1 VTQVIQD
8 SLESLI
14 KEFKST
20 RRTTLNMFSQL
31 KHEDAV
37 IQASDFG
44 SPPNWHLAHV
54 SWFYQKVLEKHGVK
68 ITLPEEINLAY
79 LNSYYQKYDFIL
91 SKPER
96 GRFPRPTIRQT
107 LQYRSIIDKEVVR
120 FLKNWNI
127 GYHDGAYYDI
137 KLANQHEMQH
147 QELMIYDLQYYFN
160 RFVDPDDNFRPSIMQ
175 RFEATQTDLP
185 TESNNLP
192 KLHHSMVEISG
203 GIYNLGYPGD
213 QFCYDNE
220 LPEHKVYLENYQ
232 IDVYPVTN
240 GDFLRFVDEGGYED
254 FNLWL
259 ADGWD
264 LVREQQWK
272 APLFWNYEKGEECW
286 MKKDFRGKTTLD
298 PREPVVNVSFYEA
311 SAYARW
317 AGKRL
322 PTEAEWE
329 KAASWNE
336 KLQRKFL
343 YPWGDDMNVNK
354 YANVLE
360 SNIWAPTRIGTY
372 KQGRSHFGCFQMIG
386 DVWEWT
392 SSEYSLYPRFRTKFP
407 EYTDKWSI
415 NQKVLRG
422 GSFATPCMQIRN
434 SYRNYFR
441 PYERILF
448 SGFRCAADA

>member
-1 VTQVIQD
+1 VTQVLQD
-8 SLESLI
+8 SVESLI
-14 KEFKST
+14 KEFRST
-20 RRTTLNMFSQL
+20 RRTTLNIFSQL
-31 KHEDAV
+31 KQEDAV

-68 ITLPEEINLAY
+68 IAPPEGTNLAY

-91 SKPER
+91 SKSER
-96 GRFPRPTIRQT
+96 GRFPRPTIKQT
-107 LQYRSIIDKEVVR
+107 LQYRSFIDKEVVR
-120 FLKNWNI
+120 FLKNENI
-127 GYHDGAYYDI
+127 NYNDDAYYDI
-137 KLANQHEMQH
+137 KLGNQHEMQH

-160 RFVDPDDNFRPSIMQ
+160 RFIDPDDNFRPSTMKP
-175 RFEATQTDLP
+175 FEPQINSFTDG
-185 TESNNLP
+185 TI
-192 KLHHSMVEISG
+192 LHDSHPSMVEIPG

-220 LPEHKVYLENYQ
+220 LPEHKVYLEDYL
-232 IDVYPVTN
+232 IDTFPVTN
-240 GDFLRFVDEGGYED
+240 GDFHRFMDAGGYDD

-264 LVREQQWK
+264 LVKMQEWNS
-272 APLFWNYEKGEECW
+272 PLFWNYEKGERRW
-286 MKKDFRGKTTLD
+286 MKKDFRGTSKID
-298 PREPVVNVSFYEA
+298 PKEPVVNVSFYEA
-311 SAYARW
+311 NAYARW

-336 KLQRKFL
+336 NLKRKSS
-343 YPWGDDMNVNK
+343 YPWGEDMDISM

-360 SNIWAPTRIGTY
+360 SNNWAPSRVGTY
-372 KQGRSHFGCFQMIG
+372 IQGRSYFGCYQMIG

-392 SSEYSLYPRFRTKFP
+392 SSEYSLYPRFKSKFS
-407 EYTDKWSI
+407 EYTDKWSV

-422 GSFATPCMQIRN
+422 GSFATPGLQIRN

-441 PYERILF
+441 PIERILF
-448 SGFRCAADA
+448 SGFRCASDP

>member
-1 VTQVIQD
+1 MTQVLQD
-8 SLESLI
+8 SLESLA

-20 RRTTLNMFSQL
+20 RRTTLNLFAQL
-31 KHEDAV
+31 RHEDAV
-37 IQASDFG
+37 VQSSDFG

-54 SWFYQKVLEKHGVK
+54 TWFFQKVLEKHGAKVA
-68 ITLPEEINLAY
+68 LPDKINLAY
-79 LNSYYQKYDFIL
+79 LNSYYQKYNFIL

-107 LQYRSIIDKEVVR
+107 LQYRAFIDKEVLK
-120 FLKNWNI
+120 FLKNGNHVNFDDI
-127 GYHDGAYYDI
+127 YYDI

-160 RFVDPDDNFRPSIMQ
+160 RFIDPDDNFRPPNVKTLKPQEVSDK
-175 RFEATQTDLP
+175 ATIHDSHFP
-185 TESNNLP
+185 MIKIP
-192 KLHHSMVEISG
+192 G
-203 GIYNLGYPGD
+203 GIYNLGYSCD

-220 LPEHKVYLENYQ
+220 LPEHKVYLENYL
-232 IDVYPVTN
+232 IDAFPVTN
-240 GDFLRFVDEGGYED
+240 GDFQRFIDDGGYKD

-264 LVREQQWK
+264 LVIDQKWE
-272 APLFWNYEKGEECW
+272 APLFWNYEKKERCW
-286 MKKDFRGKTTLD
+286 MKKDFRGNVKLD
-298 PREPVVNVSFYEA
+298 LREPVVNISFYEA
-311 SAYARW
+311 NAYARW

-336 KLQRKFL
+336 KLQTKFL
-343 YPWGDDMNVNK
+343 YPWGEDTAVHK

-360 SNIWAPTRIGTY
+360 SNLWAPCPIGSFT
-372 KQGRSHFGCFQMIG
+372 QGKSNFGCFQMIG

-392 SSEYSLYPRFRTKFP
+392 SSEYSLYPRFKSKFS
-407 EYTDKWSI
+407 EYTDKWSV

-422 GSFATPCMQIRN
+422 GSFATPGLQIRN

-441 PYERILF
+441 PNERILF
-448 SGFRCAADA
+448 SGFRCAADP

>member
-1 VTQVIQD
+1 M
-8 SLESLI
+8 
-14 KEFKST
+14 KEFKAT
-20 RRTTLNMFSQL
+20 RRTTLSLFSQL
-31 KHEDAV
+31 RYEDAV

-68 ITLPEEINLAY
+68 MELLAGINLAY

-91 SKPER
+91 SKPQR
-96 GRFPRPTIRQT
+96 GRFPRPTVRQT
-107 LQYRSIIDKEVVR
+107 LQYRSFIDKEVIR
-120 FLKNWNI
+120 FLKDRDV
-127 GYHDGAYYDI
+127 GCDDEACYDI

-160 RFVDPDDNFRPSIMQ
+160 RFTDPYDNFQPPTVESLEMQ
-175 RFEATQTDLP
+175 RNSLEDNSSPHDTHP
-185 TESNNLP
+185 
-192 KLHHSMVEISG
+192 SMVKIPG
-203 GIYNLGYPGD
+203 GIYELGYSGD
-213 QFCYDNE
+213 RFCYDNE
-220 LPEHKVYLENYQ
+220 LPEHKVYLENYL
-232 IDVYPVTN
+232 IDTFPVTN
-240 GDFLRFVDEGGYED
+240 GDFQRFIDDGGYND
-254 FNLWL
+254 FSLWL

-264 LVREQQWK
+264 LIKSQEWK
-272 APLFWNYEKGEECW
+272 APLFWDYDRTEERW
-286 MKKDFRGKTTLD
+286 LKKDFRGKIRLD
-298 PREPVVNVSFYEA
+298 PWEPVVNVSFYEA
-311 SAYARW
+311 NAYARW

-336 KLQRKFL
+336 KLQRKFS
-343 YPWGDDMNVNK
+343 YPWGEDTCVHK

-360 SNIWAPTRIGTY
+360 SNKWAPSHIGSY
-372 KQGRSHFGCFQMIG
+372 RQGRSHFGCYHMIG

-392 SSEYSLYPRFRTKFP
+392 SSEYCLYPRFRSKFP

-422 GSFATPCMQIRN
+422 GSFATPRLQIRN

-441 PYERILF
+441 PNERILF
-448 SGFRCAADA
+448 SGFRCAEDP

>member
-1 VTQVIQD
+1 VTQVLQD

-14 KEFKST
+14 KEFRSI
-20 RRTTLNMFSQL
+20 RRTTLGLFLQL

-54 SWFYQKVLEKHGVK
+54 TWFYQKVLEKHGVK
-68 ITLPEEINLAY
+68 LVLPKEINLAY

-96 GRFPRPTIRQT
+96 GRFPRPTINQT
-107 LQYRSIIDKEVVR
+107 LQYRSCIDKEVVR
-120 FLKNWNI
+120 FLKRQHSN
-127 GYHDGAYYDI
+127 YDEAVYYDI

-147 QELMIYDLQYYFN
+147 QELMIYDLQCYFN
-160 RFVDPDDNFRPSIMQ
+160 RFLDPEDNFRP
-175 RFEATQTDLP
+175 P
-185 TESNNLP
+185 TWNSLD
-192 KLHHSMVEISG
+192 KLGTSLDGDNHHHQIIPSMVKIPG
-203 GIYNLGYPGD
+203 GIYDLGYSGK

-220 LPEHKVYLENYQ
+220 LPEHKVYLEKYL
-232 IDVYPVTN
+232 IDVFPVTN
-240 GDFLRFVDEGGYED
+240 EDFQRFIKDGGYND

-264 LVREQQWK
+264 LVREQEWK
-272 APLFWNYEKGEECW
+272 APLYWIYEKAEESW
-286 MKKDFRGKTTLD
+286 MKKDFRGVLKLD
-298 PREPVVNVSFYEA
+298 PKEPVVNVSFYEA
-311 SAYARW
+311 DAYARW

-329 KAASWNE
+329 KAASWNDD
-336 KLQRKFL
+336 LQLKCP
-343 YPWGDDMNVNK
+343 YPWGEDSNVYR

-360 SNIWAPTRIGTY
+360 SNNWAPSRIGIH
-372 KQGRSHFGCFQMIG
+372 KRGRSYFGCFQMIG

-392 SSEYSLYPRFRTKFP
+392 SSEYILYPRFRSKFS

-422 GSFATPCMQIRN
+422 GSFATPSMQIRN

-441 PYERILF
+441 PSERMVF
-448 SGFRCAADA
+448 SGFRCAADP

>member
-1 VTQVIQD
+1 VTQVLQD
-8 SLESLI
+8 SVESLI

-20 RRTTLNMFSQL
+20 RRTTLNIFSQL
-31 KHEDAV
+31 KQEDAV

-68 ITLPEEINLAY
+68 IAPPEEINLAY

-96 GRFPRPTIRQT
+96 GRFPRPTIKQT
-107 LQYRSIIDKEVVR
+107 LQYRSFIDKEVVR
-120 FLKNWNI
+120 FLKNGNI
-127 GYHDGAYYDI
+127 NHDDDAHYDI
-137 KLANQHEMQH
+137 KLGNQHEMQH

-160 RFVDPDDNFRPSIMQ
+160 RFIDPDDNFRPSTMKP
-175 RFEATQTDLP
+175 FEPQINSLKDSTSLHD
-185 TESNNLP
+185 S
-192 KLHHSMVEISG
+192 HHSMAEIPG

-220 LPEHKVYLENYQ
+220 LPEHKVYLEDYL
-232 IDVYPVTN
+232 IDTFPVTN
-240 GDFLRFVDEGGYED
+240 GDFQRFMDAGGYDD

-264 LVREQQWK
+264 VVRMQEWD
-272 APLFWNYEKGEECW
+272 APLFWNYEKGERRW
-286 MKKDFRGKTTLD
+286 MKKDFRGTNKLD
-298 PREPVVNVSFYEA
+298 PKEPVVNVSFYEA
-311 SAYARW
+311 NAYARW

-336 KLQRKFL
+336 NLKRKFS
-343 YPWGDDMNVNK
+343 YPWGEDIDIHK

-360 SNIWAPTRIGTY
+360 SNNWAPSRVGTY
-372 KQGRSHFGCFQMIG
+372 IQGRSYFGCYQMIG

-392 SSEYSLYPRFRTKFP
+392 SSEYSLYPRFTSKFS
-407 EYTDKWSI
+407 EYTDKWSV

-422 GSFATPCMQIRN
+422 GSFATPGLQIRN

-441 PYERILF
+441 PIERILF
-448 SGFRCAADA
+448 SGFRCAADP

>member
-8 SLESLI
+8 SLESLTR
-14 KEFKST
+14 EFKSI
-20 RRTTLNMFSQL
+20 RRTTLNIFSQL
-31 KHEDAV
+31 RHEDAV
-37 IQASDFG
+37 IQGSDFG

-54 SWFYQKVLEKHGVK
+54 SWFYQKVLEKHGAK

-91 SKPER
+91 SKVER
-96 GRFPRPTIRQT
+96 GRFPRPTIKQT
-107 LQYRSIIDKEVVR
+107 LQYRSFIDKEVVR
-120 FLKNWNI
+120 FLKNRNI
-127 GYHDGAYYDI
+127 KYNDDTYYDI

-160 RFVDPDDNFRPSIMQ
+160 RFIDPDDNFRPSTMKS
-175 RFEATQTDLP
+175 FEPQSDSFKTPNVHDVH
-185 TESNNLP
+185 S
-192 KLHHSMVEISG
+192 SMVKIPG
-203 GIYNLGYPGD
+203 GIYNLGYPSD

-220 LPEHKVYLENYQ
+220 LPEHKVYLENYLM
-232 IDVYPVTN
+232 DTFPVTN
-240 GDFLRFVDEGGYED
+240 GDFQRFMDDGGYDD

-264 LVREQQWK
+264 LVREQKWK
-272 APLFWNYEKGEECW
+272 APLFWNYEKKERCW
-286 MKKDFRGKTTLD
+286 MKKDFRGNTKLD
-298 PREPVVNVSFYEA
+298 PKEPVVNVSYYEA
-311 SAYARW
+311 NAYARW

-336 KLQRKFL
+336 KLQCKFL
-343 YPWGDDMNVNK
+343 YPWGEDITVQK

-360 SNIWAPTRIGTY
+360 SNNWAPSRIGMY
-372 KQGRSHFGCFQMIG
+372 KQGRSNFGCFQMIG

-392 SSEYSLYPRFRTKFP
+392 SSEYSLYPRFKSKFS
-407 EYTDKWSI
+407 EYTDKWSV

-422 GSFATPCMQIRN
+422 GSFATPCLQIRN

-441 PYERILF
+441 PNERILF
-448 SGFRCAADA
+448 SGFRCAADP

>member
-1 VTQVIQD
+1 
-8 SLESLI
+8 
-14 KEFKST
+14 
-20 RRTTLNMFSQL
+20 M
-31 KHEDAV
+31 

-54 SWFYQKVLEKHGVK
+54 SWFYQKVLEKHGIK
-68 ITLPEEINLAY
+68 IDLPDEIDLAY

-120 FLKNWNI
+120 FLKDRDI
-127 GYHDGAYYDI
+127 SYDDDAYYDI

-160 RFVDPDDNFRPSIMQ
+160 RFIDPYDNFQPPDIDSLELQPNSQ
-175 RFEATQTDLP
+175 RDTT
-185 TESNNLP
+185 T
-192 KLHHSMVEISG
+192 LHDTHPSMVRIPG
-203 GIYNLGYPGD
+203 GIYELGYSGD
-213 QFCYDNE
+213 RFCYDNE
-220 LPEHKVYLENYQ
+220 LPEHKVYLENYL
-232 IDVYPVTN
+232 IDAFPVTN
-240 GDFLRFVDEGGYED
+240 GDFQRFIEEGGYND

-264 LVREQQWK
+264 LVKEQGWR
-272 APLFWNYEKGEECW
+272 APLFWSYEKVEERW
-286 MKKDFRGKTTLD
+286 FKKDFRGRYKLD
-298 PREPVVNVSFYEA
+298 PQEPVVNVSFYEA
-311 SAYARW
+311 SAYTRW

-322 PTEAEWE
+322 PTESEWE

-336 KLQRKFL
+336 KVQRKLL
-343 YPWGDDMNVNK
+343 YPWGEDTQVQK

-360 SNIWAPTRIGTY
+360 SNKWAPSHVGSY
-372 KQGRSHFGCFQMIG
+372 KQGRSYFGCYQMIG

-392 SSEYSLYPRFRTKFP
+392 SSDYSLYPRFKSRFA

-422 GSFATPCMQIRN
+422 GSFATPRLQIRN

-441 PYERILF
+441 PNERILF
-448 SGFRCAADA
+448 SGFRCAADP

>member
-1 VTQVIQD
+1 MTQVLHD
-8 SLESLI
+8 SLESLT

-20 RRTTLNMFSQL
+20 RRTTLNLFAQL
-31 KHEDAV
+31 RHEDAV
-37 IQASDFG
+37 VQSSDFG

-54 SWFYQKVLEKHGVK
+54 SWFYQKVLEKHGAK
-68 ITLPEEINLAY
+68 ITLPDKINLAY
-79 LNSYYQKYDFIL
+79 LNSYYQKYNFIL

-107 LQYRSIIDKEVVR
+107 LQYRAFIDREVLR
-120 FLKNWNI
+120 FLKNGNLGNRDDI
-127 GYHDGAYYDI
+127 YYDI

-160 RFVDPDDNFRPSIMQ
+160 RFIDPDDNFRPPTMKSFKPQADSDSTSIHDGH
-175 RFEATQTDLP
+175 F
-185 TESNNLP
+185 
-192 KLHHSMVEISG
+192 SMVKIPG
-203 GIYNLGYPGD
+203 GIYNLGYPCD

-220 LPEHKVYLENYQ
+220 LPEHRVYLENYL
-232 IDVYPVTN
+232 IDAFPVTN
-240 GDFLRFVDEGGYED
+240 GDFQRFIDDGGYED

-259 ADGWD
+259 ADGWE
-264 LVREQQWK
+264 LVRDQEWK
-272 APLFWNYEKGEECW
+272 APLFWNYEKEERCW
-286 MKKDFRGKTTLD
+286 MKKDFRGKVKLD
-298 PREPVVNVSFYEA
+298 PKEPVVNVSFYEA
-311 SAYARW
+311 NAFARW

-336 KLQRKFL
+336 KLQCKFL
-343 YPWGDDMNVNK
+343 YPWGEDTAVHK

-360 SNIWAPTRIGTY
+360 SNIWAPCRIGEY
-372 KQGRSHFGCFQMIG
+372 NQGKSNFGCFQMIG

-392 SSEYSLYPRFRTKFP
+392 SSEYSLYPRFKSKFS
-407 EYTDKWSI
+407 EYTDKWSV

-422 GSFATPCMQIRN
+422 GSFATPGLQIRS

-441 PYERILF
+441 PNERILF
-448 SGFRCAADA
+448 SGFRCAADP

>member
-1 VTQVIQD
+1 VTQVLQD
-8 SLESLI
+8 SLESLT
-14 KEFKST
+14 KEFRST
-20 RRTTLNMFSQL
+20 RRTTLNIFSQL

-68 ITLPEEINLAY
+68 IAPPEEINLAY

-107 LQYRSIIDKEVVR
+107 LQYRSFIDKEVVR
-120 FLKNWNI
+120 FLKNGNI
-127 GYHDGAYYDI
+127 NFHDDAYYDI

-160 RFVDPDDNFRPSIMQ
+160 RFIDPDDNFRPSTMKS
-175 RFEATQTDLP
+175 FESQADSLKDST
-185 TESNNLP
+185 NLHNTHP
-192 KLHHSMVEISG
+192 SMVKIPG
-203 GIYNLGYPGD
+203 GIYKLGYPGD

-220 LPEHKVYLENYQ
+220 LPEHKVYLEDYL
-232 IDVYPVTN
+232 IGTFPVTN
-240 GDFLRFVDEGGYED
+240 GDFQRFMDDGGYDD
-254 FNLWL
+254 FKLWL

-264 LVREQQWK
+264 LIREQEWR
-272 APLFWNYEKGEECW
+272 APLFWNYEKEEKRW
-286 MKKDFRGKTTLD
+286 MKKDFRGNIKLD
-298 PREPVVNVSFYEA
+298 PKEPVVNVSFYEA
-311 SAYARW
+311 NAYARW

-336 KLQRKFL
+336 NLKQKFS
-343 YPWGDDMNVNK
+343 YPWGEDMDVHK

-360 SNIWAPTRIGTY
+360 SNNWAPSRVGTY
-372 KQGRSHFGCFQMIG
+372 IQGRSYFGCFQMIG

-392 SSEYSLYPRFRTKFP
+392 SSEYSLYPRFKSKFS
-407 EYTDKWSI
+407 EYTDKWSV

-422 GSFATPCMQIRN
+422 GSFATPCLQIRN

-441 PYERILF
+441 PNERILF
-448 SGFRCAADA
+448 SGFRCAADP

>member
-1 VTQVIQD
+1 VTQVLQD
-8 SLESLI
+8 SLESLT

-20 RRTTLNMFSQL
+20 RRTTLNIFSQL
-31 KHEDAV
+31 RHEDAV

-68 ITLPEEINLAY
+68 IALPEEINLAY

-107 LQYRSIIDKEVVR
+107 LQYRLFIDKEVVR
-120 FLKNWNI
+120 FLKNMNI
-127 GYHDGAYYDI
+127 NYNDDAYYDI

-160 RFVDPDDNFRPSIMQ
+160 RFIDPDDNFRPSTMKS
-175 RFEATQTDLP
+175 FEPQADSLMTPNVHDVH
-185 TESNNLP
+185 S
-192 KLHHSMVEISG
+192 SMVKIPG
-203 GIYNLGYPGD
+203 GIYNLGYPSD

-220 LPEHKVYLENYQ
+220 LPEHKVYLENYLM
-232 IDVYPVTN
+232 DTFPVTN
-240 GDFLRFVDEGGYED
+240 GDFQRFMDDGGYDD

-264 LVREQQWK
+264 LVREQGWK
-272 APLFWNYEKGEECW
+272 APLFWNYEKEEKCW
-286 MKKDFRGKTTLD
+286 IKKDFRGNIKLD
-298 PREPVVNVSFYEA
+298 PKEPVVNVSYYEA
-311 SAYARW
+311 NAYARW

-336 KLQRKFL
+336 KLQCKLL
-343 YPWGDDMNVNK
+343 YPWGEDIAVQK
-354 YANVLE
+354 YANILE
-360 SNIWAPTRIGTY
+360 SNNWAPSRIGMY
-372 KQGRSHFGCFQMIG
+372 KQGRSNFGCFQMIG

-392 SSEYSLYPRFRTKFP
+392 SSEYNLYPRFKSKFS
-407 EYTDKWSI
+407 EYTDKWSV

-422 GSFATPCMQIRN
+422 GSFATPCLQIRN

-441 PYERILF
+441 PNERILF
-448 SGFRCAADA
+448 SGFRCAADP

>member
-1 VTQVIQD
+1 MTQVLQD
-8 SLESLI
+8 SLESLT

-20 RRTTLNMFSQL
+20 RRTTLNIFSQL
-31 KHEDAV
+31 KQEDAV

-54 SWFYQKVLEKHGVK
+54 SWFYQKVLEKYGVK
-68 ITLPEEINLAY
+68 ITLPKEINLAY

-107 LQYRSIIDKEVVR
+107 LQYRSLIDKEVVR
-120 FLKNWNI
+120 FLKNGNI
-127 GYHDGAYYDI
+127 NYSDDAYYDI

-147 QELMIYDLQYYFN
+147 QELLIYDLQYYFN
-160 RFVDPDDNFRPSIMQ
+160 RFIDPDDNFQPSIMQ
-175 RFEATQTDLP
+175 PVEAPQTDLP
-185 TESNNLP
+185 KESANVH
-192 KLHHSMVEISG
+192 KLHPSMVEIPG

-220 LPEHKVYLENYQ
+220 LPEHKVYLENYL
-232 IDVYPVTN
+232 IDIYPVTN
-240 GDFLRFVDEGGYED
+240 GDFLQFVDHGGYED

-264 LVREQQWK
+264 LVREQQWE
-272 APLFWNYEKGEECW
+272 APLFWNYEKGERCW
-286 MKKDFRGKTTLD
+286 MKKDFRGKTKID
-298 PREPVVNVSFYEA
+298 PKEPVVNVSFYEA

-322 PTEAEWE
+322 PAEAEWE

-343 YPWGDDMNVNK
+343 YPWGEDMDAHK

-372 KQGRSHFGCFQMIG
+372 KQGGSYFGCFQMIG

-392 SSEYSLYPRFRTKFP
+392 SSEYSLYPRFRSKFS

-422 GSFATPCMQIRN
+422 GSFATPGLQIRN

-441 PYERILF
+441 PNERILF

>member
-1 VTQVIQD
+1 MTQVLQD
-8 SLESLI
+8 SLESLT

-20 RRTTLNMFSQL
+20 RRTTLNIFSQL

-68 ITLPEEINLAY
+68 IAPPEEINLAY
-79 LNSYYQKYDFIL
+79 LNSYYQKYNFIL

-107 LQYRSIIDKEVVR
+107 LQYRSFIDKEVVR
-120 FLKNWNI
+120 FLKNGNFS
-127 GYHDGAYYDI
+127 YHDDAYYDI
-137 KLANQHEMQH
+137 KLGNQHEMQH

-160 RFVDPDDNFRPSIMQ
+160 RFIDPDDNFRPSTMKS
-175 RFEATQTDLP
+175 FESQVNSLKDST
-185 TESNNLP
+185 NLHDSHP
-192 KLHHSMVEISG
+192 SMVEIPG

-220 LPEHKVYLENYQ
+220 LPEHKVHLEDYL
-232 IDVYPVTN
+232 IDTFPVTN
-240 GDFLRFVDEGGYED
+240 GDFQRFMDDGGYDD

-264 LVREQQWK
+264 LVRMQEWR
-272 APLFWNYEKGEECW
+272 APLFWTYEKGERRW
-286 MKKDFRGKTTLD
+286 MKKDFRGTIKLD
-298 PREPVVNVSFYEA
+298 PKEPVVNVSFYEA
-311 SAYARW
+311 NAFARW

-336 KLQRKFL
+336 NLKRKFS
-343 YPWGDDMNVNK
+343 YPWGEDMDVPK

-360 SNIWAPTRIGTY
+360 SNNWAPSRVGTY
-372 KQGRSHFGCFQMIG
+372 MQGRSYFGCFQMIG

-392 SSEYSLYPRFRTKFP
+392 SSEYSLYPRFKSKFS
-407 EYTDKWSI
+407 EYTDKWSV

-422 GSFATPCMQIRN
+422 GSFATPCLQIRN

-441 PYERILF
+441 PNERILF
-448 SGFRCAADA
+448 SGFRCAPDP